1 MPLDEGTLLV
11 DDLVDTKVRVE
22 VGLDV
27 LEQGDR
33 AVGTSTAVEVSDTV
47 MYR

>member
-1 MPLDEGTLLV
+1 MPCDNRLLKR
-11 DDLVDTKVRVE
+11 DYLVRTEVRVE

-33 AVGTSTAVEVSDTV
+33 AVGTSTSDDE
-47 MYR
+47 RRSLAAA